1 MNIWNLFQ
9 GKLSAE
15 KLKLKIEVNPL
26 IPASGKEPQK
36 IIRDLWEMMH
46 RGKLIPDG
54 LDMKDCMMQVS
65 LNSFIL
71 EKNK

>member
-15 KLKLKIEVNPL
+15 KLKIEVNPL
-26 IPASGKEPQK
+26 ISASGKEPQK

-46 RGKLIPDG
+46 RG
-54 LDMKDCMMQVS
+54 
-65 LNSFIL
+65 N
-71 EKNK
+71 

>member
-26 IPASGKEPQK
+26 ISASGKEPQK

-46 RGKLIPDG
+46 RG
-54 LDMKDCMMQVS
+54 
-65 LNSFIL
+65 N
-71 EKNK
+71 